1 MVIIYFFL
9 SESGKNIEV
18 PKGPISFS
26 IKAKETKKPK
36 IEYRTSVIY
45 KQSCEQGE
53 SDEEVNEEGSEA
65 EYKEKSEANGRKP
78 EQETAVNSG
87 STSTE
92 NSAPEVDSIK
102 AAERIGM
109 KDFFFLL
116 STLGPKYKFIHIQ
129 FLQVDIH
136 TFP

>member
-1 MVIIYFFL
+1 MVIIYFIP
-9 SESGKNIEV
+9 SENGKNIEV
-18 PKGPISFS
+18 SKGPISFS

-65 EYKEKSEANGRKP
+65 ECKEKSETNERKP

-87 STSTE
+87 STLTE

-109 KDFFFLL
+109 KACFIF
-116 STLGPKYKFIHIQ
+116 ST
-129 FLQVDIH
+129 
-136 TFP
+136 

>member
-1 MVIIYFFL
+1 M
-9 SESGKNIEV
+9 S
-18 PKGPISFS
+18 KGPISFS

-53 SDEEVNEEGSEA
+53 SDEEVTGNEEGSEA
-65 EYKEKSEANGRKP
+65 ECKEKSEANGKKP

-109 KDFFFLL
+109 RDCFIFFTQHLR
-116 STLGPKYKFIHIQ
+116 PRIQ
-129 FLQVDIH
+129 IYPH
-136 TFP
+136 TNSRG

>member
-65 EYKEKSEANGRKP
+65 ECKEKSEANGKKT
-78 EQETAVNSG
+78 EQETAVNNG

-109 KDFFFLL
+109 KDFFFYLAR
-116 STLGPKYKFIHIQ
+116 
-129 FLQVDIH
+129 
-136 TFP
+136 